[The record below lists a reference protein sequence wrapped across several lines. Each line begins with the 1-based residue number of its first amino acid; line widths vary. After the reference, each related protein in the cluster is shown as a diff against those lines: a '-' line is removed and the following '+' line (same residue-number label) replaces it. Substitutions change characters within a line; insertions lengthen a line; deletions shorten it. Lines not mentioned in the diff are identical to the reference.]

1 MKLKRL
7 PEDFQV
13 EELTEFAP
21 SGGKSR
27 DAGPFALYRLSKRSI
42 GTPEAVTEISRKWH
56 LPRAKISY
64 GGLKDRHALTHQY
77 LTIYRGPPRNLDQAE
92 FSLHYLGQASRE
104 YTPHEIVANRFAIVM
119 RDMSAE
125 SIQFAKQAL
134 DEVAAD
140 GMPNYFDD
148 QRFGSVGL
156 SGEFI
161 ARAWCRGDYER
172 ALWLALADP
181 GEHDRGPEL
190 AQKKILADNWGNW
203 FECKRLLDR
212 SSRRSIITFLA
223 DKPADHP
230 DFRKAFALIQ
240 ADLRGLYLSAFQSAI
255 WNRMLATVLQEKLPE
270 EQRVDVPLKLGPAP
284 FLRRLLTH
292 QASEFRNLELPL
304 PSARLHLEP
313 GPELELIEKVLKEFE
328 LELRELRVKFPRD
341 SFFSKGSRKAC
352 IAVNQVTSETAS
364 DELYP
369 GRQKMMLNFDLPRGA
384 YATILVKRL
393 TDAAT
398 QPDFGDSD

>member
-13 EELTEFAP
+13 EELTEFAA
-21 SGGKSR
+21 SGKDR

-42 GTPEAVTEISRKWH
+42 GTPEAVSEILRKWN
-56 LPRAKISY
+56 LPRSNVSY

-77 LTIYRGPPRNLDQAE
+77 LTIQRGPPRNLDQAE
-92 FSLHYLGQASRE
+92 FSLHYLGQTARA
-104 YTPHEIVANRFAIVM
+104 YTPHEIVANRFCVVM
-119 RDMSAE
+119 RDMSTDA
-125 SIQFAKQAL
+125 IRFAQQAL
-134 DEVAAD
+134 AEVAAD
-140 GMPNYFDD
+140 GIPNYFDD

-161 ARAWCRGDYER
+161 GRAWCAADYER

-181 GEHDRGPEL
+181 HEHDRGSEL
-190 AQKKILADNWGNW
+190 AQKKILRENWGNW
-203 FECKRLLDR
+203 IECKRLLER

-240 ADLRGLYLSAFQSAI
+240 TDLRGLYLSAFQSAV
-255 WNRMLATVLQEKLPE
+255 WNRMLAVTLREMLPA
-270 EQRVDVPLKLGPAP
+270 EQLVDVPLKLGPAP
-284 FLRRLLTH
+284 FLRRLFPH
-292 QASEFRNLELPL
+292 QADELRQLELPL

-313 GPELELIEKVLKEFE
+313 GPALTLIDKVLKESN
-328 LELRELRVKFPRD
+328 LELREMRVKFPRD
-341 SFFSKGSRKAC
+341 SFFSKGDRRAC
-352 IAVNQVTSETAS
+352 IAVSQVAS
-364 DELYP
+364 AVDDDEMYP
-369 GRQKMMLNFDLPRGA
+369 GRHKLSLNFDLPRGA

-398 QPDFGDSD
+398 VPDFGEE